1 MPSTHHV
8 LYNIHV
14 KVGGLEELPEQQACF
29 SAGGS
34 NHCLTELLLS
44 DLCGHIAPHEH
55 AAVYA
60 HIPAHNVRVCVCHE
74 HAAVYAHIPAHNE
87 RVCAMSTLQ
96 SMPTFLHIM
105 YVRVTSVYTA
115 CVLLLFFSFPLST
128 LQSMPTFLH
137 IMYVCVTSVYTA
149 CVLLLFFSFSLG
161 TSKKATNTV

>member
-74 HAAVYAHIPAHNE
+74 HAAVYAHIPAHNVRVCVCHEHAAVYAHIPAHNE

-105 YVRVTSVYTA
+105 N
-115 CVLLLFFSFPLST
+115 
-128 LQSMPTFLH
+128 
-137 IMYVCVTSVYTA
+137 VCVP
-149 CVLLLFFSFSLG
+149 
-161 TSKKATNTV
+161 